1 MHELSVAQNIIE
13 IIEQAVPA
21 EERSNIESV
30 RIKVGE
36 FSNIVV
42 DSLLFSLEVIT
53 SGTPLGNAK
62 FPVEYIPLKVICK
75 DCNKEFNNQ
84 FAIIVC
90 PLCGGKNTE
99 VISGTELMISEIEI
113 KDQVT

>member
-1 MHELSVAQNIIE
+1 MHELSLAQNIIE
-13 IIEQAVPA
+13 IVEQAVPA
-21 EERSNIESV
+21 EERANIESV

-36 FSNIVV
+36 LSNITV

-84 FAIIVC
+84 FTIIVC
-90 PLCGGKNTE
+90 PLCNGKNTE
-99 VISGTELMISEIEI
+99 VLSGTELMISEIEI
-113 KDQVT
+113 KEQVT

>member
-1 MHELSVAQNIIE
+1 MHELSIAQNIIE
-13 IIEQAVPA
+13 IVEQAVPE
-21 EERSNIESV
+21 EERANIESV

-53 SGTPLGNAK
+53 AGTLLGNAK
-62 FPVEYIPLKVICK
+62 FPVDYIPLKVICK

-90 PLCGGKNTE
+90 PLCNGKNTE
-99 VISGTELMISEIEI
+99 VLSGTELMISEIEI
-113 KDQVT
+113 KEQVS